1 MPQVCTICR
10 HDKRQEID
18 EALLSGQAYRTI
30 ANRFAASPA
39 AVFRHGKD
47 HLPKALVKAKATAE
61 DIQADT
67 LFGRLRSLNRDTAD
81 ILREARESQNHGI
94 ALQAIGRSEKQLELE
109 ARLLAHLAD
118 TYLRAGDAA
127 RAAKVAVEAMDVARR
142 RTDRLAEYHAGSVA
156 VRAGGE
162 RDAALVA
169 RTRMLANDTGAGLLQ
184 SILSG
189 NSFATP
195 LNRQT

>member
-30 ANRFAASPA
+30 ANRFAASPT

-61 DIQADT
+61 DVQADT

-109 ARLLAHLAD
+109 ARLLGELD
-118 TYLRAGDAA
+118 TQTKVSLGINIGDRQGAFL
-127 RAAKVAVEAMDVARR
+127 KLLGSMTLED
-142 RTDRLAEYHAGSVA
+142 TEQLIAE
-156 VRAGGE
+156 
-162 RDAALVA
+162 LQK
-169 RTRMLANDTGAGLLQ
+169 GA
-184 SILSG
+184 
-189 NSFATP
+189 
-195 LNRQT
+195 